1 MGQAFSPA
9 NRYTGSRPSQVVA
22 VAHFDARWQR
32 PETLQAIFDQ
42 LSDAVFFYDKNL
54 HLVGVNK
61 SGEKLFGLS
70 ADEML
75 GQPSSALFHVAVS
88 ESGTNVPLDSDQSA
102 YLPTGTL
109 TLLDHGREHRVIVRS
124 MELLDEA
131 GRLEGVVATVTDLT
145 ERALETDLDLNEN
158 PQPLNSGNKFHP
170 IVLRNRTVAAVA
182 GAVLLM
188 LAVVLIA
195 GRYVTPG
202 EQLTPEEKR
211 LAAAEKDKR
220 EAAARFNAM
229 TPAQHI
235 ERAKLALRPGA
246 TSDAI
251 MEGLKHLKIIP
262 TSSPEAG
269 RAKTLEKDLTKAGNL
284 ASAQSLIDASSNGDM
299 RDSMQKLQRAN
310 AIIQAVTRQY
320 PDDRGASQLSSAA
333 QESAEML
340 VIRFP
345 QEFASAETKL
355 VDFTWE
361 KGGFG
366 TVMIAN
372 FTIRNDSPVDV
383 ADFKIQCQR
392 YDAGGVVL
400 DQNAGTAFGIVK
412 AHATARISNVNMG
425 FLNTQSGNSR
435 TTKTDCQILGLK
447 IASES
452 AALRSTR

>member
-1 MGQAFSPA
+1 M
-9 NRYTGSRPSQVVA
+9 
-22 VAHFDARWQR
+22 AHFDARWQR

-61 SGEKLFGLS
+61 SGEKLFGLT

-75 GQPSSALFHVAVS
+75 GRPCSALFHVGAS
-88 ESGTNVPLDSDQSA
+88 EAGSGVP
-102 YLPTGTL
+102 LPTGTL
-109 TLLDHGREHRVIVRS
+109 TLLDHGRQHRVIVRS
-124 MELLDEA
+124 IELLDEA

-145 ERALETDLDLNEN
+145 ERALETDLDLHER
-158 PQPLNSGNKFHP
+158 PHARQPANKYHP

-182 GAVLLM
+182 GGALLM

-195 GRYVTPG
+195 SRYAQPG
-202 EQLTPEEKR
+202 KQLTPEEKR
-211 LAAAEKDKR
+211 LVAAEKDKR

-246 TSDAI
+246 TPDAI
-251 MEGLKHLKIIP
+251 ADGLQHLKVIP
-262 TSSPEAG
+262 ASSPEAG
-269 RAKTLEKDLTKAGNL
+269 RAKTLEKDLTRAGNL
-284 ASAQSLIDASSNGDM
+284 AGAQSLIDGSSNGDM
-299 RDSMQKLQRAN
+299 RDGMEKLRRA
-310 AIIQAVTRQY
+310 ALLLESVTRQY
-320 PDDRGASQLSSAA
+320 PDDKGAFQLSRAA
-333 QESAEML
+333 QAAGEQLAM
-340 VIRFP
+340 RFP
-345 QEFASAETKL
+345 QEFMSAETKL

-383 ADFKIQCQR
+383 ADFKIRCQH
-392 YDAGGVVL
+392 YDSSGVVL

-412 AHATARISNVNMG
+412 AHATARIPNVNMG
-425 FLNTQSGNSR
+425 FLNSQSGNPR
-435 TTKTDCQILGLK
+435 TTKTDCEIIAVKL
-447 IASES
+447 ASES
-452 AALRSTR
+452 GALSSER